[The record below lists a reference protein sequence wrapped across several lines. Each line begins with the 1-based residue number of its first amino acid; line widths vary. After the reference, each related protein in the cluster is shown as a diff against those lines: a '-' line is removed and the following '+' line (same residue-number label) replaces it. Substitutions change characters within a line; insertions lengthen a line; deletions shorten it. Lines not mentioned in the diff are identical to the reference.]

1 MTTLRSGQKLEP
13 PEMPSGQIKLQA
25 PPELQPHEG
34 AGNAL
39 MTAIPMLGSV
49 GSIVLVAGMSQ
60 NSSGG
65 SNPRMMIAAGMFL
78 FATIGFIV
86 VQIDRTRKQR
96 TQQLTGSRTEYLQYL
111 ANIRKVARNAADQ
124 QRATLTWH
132 HPDPSALPALAED
145 RMRLWEHTP
154 SD

>member
-60 NSSGG
+60 TSGGG
-65 SNPRMMIAAGMFL
+65 SNPRMMIAAAG
-78 FATIGFIV
+78 
-86 VQIDRTRKQR
+86 
-96 TQQLTGSRTEYLQYL
+96 TGPGRPLSAR
-111 ANIRKVARNAADQ
+111 VARRGRAA
-124 QRATLTWH
+124 WS
-132 HPDPSALPALAED
+132 P
-145 RMRLWEHTP
+145 
-154 SD
+154 